1 MWDSGLS
8 GAQSLGPGQSHE
20 NPVGPC
26 EFFPKGPMETK
37 KLDDL

>member
-8 GAQSLGPGQSHE
+8 GAQSLGPQSYE

-26 EFFPKGPMETK
+26 EYFPKGPMETK